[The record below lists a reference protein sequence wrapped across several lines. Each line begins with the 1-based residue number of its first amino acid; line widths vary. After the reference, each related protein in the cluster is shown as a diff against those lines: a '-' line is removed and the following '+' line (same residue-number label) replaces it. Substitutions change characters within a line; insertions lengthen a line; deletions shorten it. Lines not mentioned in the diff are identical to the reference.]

1 MGTHPIFESDFDC
14 LTGRRLS
21 CSQKLKKMRY
31 VAAYLLA
38 QLGGNAAPDADALKA
53 ILSSVGVDADEEKLG
68 KVLSELAGKNI
79 DEVLAEGKEK
89 LASVPSG
96 GGAHPLPAVQQ
107 QPVEPPKKQRRRRK
121 RSRPRAKT
129 KIWDSASSIKPR
141 SICRSY
147 RLIPFCPFQTL
158 TVKT

>member
-31 VAAYLLA
+31 VASYLLA

-79 DEVLAEGKEK
+79 DEVLAEGKEN

-96 GGAHPLPAVQQ
+96 GAAPAAGAAAGGAA
-107 QPVEPPKKQRRRRK
+107 EEAPKEEEKK
-121 RSRPRAKT
+121 EESESE
-129 KIWDSASSIKPR
+129 DDDMGFD
-141 SICRSY
+141 
-147 RLIPFCPFQTL
+147 LFG
-158 TVKT
+158 